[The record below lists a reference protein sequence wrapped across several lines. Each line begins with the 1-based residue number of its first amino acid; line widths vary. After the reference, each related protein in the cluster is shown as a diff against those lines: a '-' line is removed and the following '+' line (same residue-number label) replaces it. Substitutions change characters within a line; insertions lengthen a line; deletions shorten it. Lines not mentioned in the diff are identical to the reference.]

1 MQEGWRMDYNSLLI
15 EQIDT
20 NYTACLSTWFTE
32 IIFKT
37 LPDHN
42 WDKLSNKRKI
52 MGDKIDLQEKLN
64 LLRDIYENQMPF
76 HRLLDI
82 QIESLTPEKT
92 TVRIDM
98 REELIGNFVQRI
110 LHGGVISS
118 VLDLTGGLIAFV
130 EIIRQL
136 EHLPADE
143 LRKRLAR
150 VGTIDLRV
158 DYLRM
163 GEGLFFTA
171 SGSVLRKG
179 NKVAVIRTE
188 LYNNKELLIAAGTG
202 TYLVG

>member
-1 MQEGWRMDYNSLLI
+1 MN
-15 EQIDT
+15 
-20 NYTACLSTWFTE
+20 
-32 IIFKT
+32 
-37 LPDHN
+37 
-42 WDKLSNKRKI
+42 
-52 MGDKIDLQEKLN
+52 LQERLN
-64 LLRDIYENQMPF
+64 LLGDIYGHQMPF
-76 HRLLDI
+76 HRLLGVR
-82 QIESLTPEKT
+82 IESLTPTNIK
-92 TVRIDM
+92 VRIDM
-98 REELIGNFVQRI
+98 QEELIGNFIRQI

-130 EIIRQL
+130 EILKHL
-136 EHLPADE
+136 EHIQPDE

-188 LYNNKELLIAAGTG
+188 LCNDQNLLIAAGTG

>member
-1 MQEGWRMDYNSLLI
+1 M
-15 EQIDT
+15 
-20 NYTACLSTWFTE
+20 
-32 IIFKT
+32 
-37 LPDHN
+37 
-42 WDKLSNKRKI
+42 
-52 MGDKIDLQEKLN
+52 DLQEKLN
-64 LLRDIYENQMPF
+64 VLRDVYDNQMPF
-76 HRLLDI
+76 HRVLGVRIDNLTPTDI
-82 QIESLTPEKT
+82 Q
-92 TVRIDM
+92 VRIDM
-98 REELIGNFVQRI
+98 REELIGNFMRKI

-130 EIIRQL
+130 EILKQL
-136 EHLPADE
+136 DHMQPDE

-163 GEGLFFTA
+163 GEGVFFTA

-188 LYNNKELLIAAGTG
+188 LCNDQNVLIAAGTG